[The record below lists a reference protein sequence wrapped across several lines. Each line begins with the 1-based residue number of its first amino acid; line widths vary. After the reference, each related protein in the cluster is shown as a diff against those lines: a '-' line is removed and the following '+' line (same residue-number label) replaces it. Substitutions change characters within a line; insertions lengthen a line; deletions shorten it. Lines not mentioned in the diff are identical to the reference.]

1 MLEVNVKNKE
11 IGGRTYYVRAMPPM
25 MALGLLGDL
34 QSVVTGAL
42 GKSAE
47 NTEDVTNPNINLG
60 EMIAGIGGN
69 LRGAELMAYADRI
82 LNKTYV
88 SVEIVTERGTDVVPL
103 DKNYQEE
110 MFTGHIMNMLELMW
124 FVLEVN
130 YKDFLD
136 SMPNLSGIV
145 ASIAQK

>member
-11 IGGRTYYVRAMPPM
+11 IGGHTYYVRAMPPM

-88 SVEIVTERGTDVVPL
+88 SVEITTERGTDVVPL

-130 YKDFLD
+130 YKDFFD

>member
-1 MLEVNVKNKE
+1 MLDIEVKKKE
-11 IGGRTYYVRAMPPM
+11 IGGHTYFVRPM
-25 MALGLLGDL
+25 QPWLALELLGDL
-34 QSVVTGAL
+34 QSVITGAL

-47 NTEDVTNPNINLG
+47 NTEDAANPNINLG

-69 LRGAELMAYADRI
+69 LRGAELIKYADRI

-130 YKDFLD
+130 YKDFFGLA
-136 SMPNLSGIV
+136 PNLSGIV

>member
-1 MLEVNVKNKE
+1 
-11 IGGRTYYVRAMPPM
+11 MPPM

-130 YKDFLD
+130 YKDFFD

>member
-1 MLEVNVKNKE
+1 MN
-11 IGGRTYYVRAMPPM
+11 
-25 MALGLLGDL
+25 
-34 QSVVTGAL
+34 
-42 GKSAE
+42 
-47 NTEDVTNPNINLG
+47 
-60 EMIAGIGGN
+60 
-69 LRGAELMAYADRI
+69 ADRI

-88 SVEIVTERGTDVVPL
+88 SVEITTERGTDVVPL

-130 YKDFLD
+130 YKDFFD

>member
-1 MLEVNVKNKE
+1 
-11 IGGRTYYVRAMPPM
+11 M

-88 SVEIVTERGTDVVPL
+88 RVEIVTERGTDVVPL

-130 YKDFLD
+130 YKDFFD